1 MSCPLCRRRKGK
13 RFCPAKGELICATCC
28 GTKQR
33 VQVDCPEDCVYL
45 TGAHAPG
52 WAGRETERKR
62 DLRRVA
68 PQLQRLTEAQSQLFL
83 VALVGLTT
91 MPSRRRDLD
100 DRLLGHAVSTFRRTV
115 ETRERGILYE
125 HRPDDMRAQGVIQEL
140 QAIFESKDAA
150 GKPVTPPDRDLLAVL
165 EALDASVASTSKEV
179 AGPTAFLETAERL
192 VARFA
197 TAATAPKPSS
207 LIV

>member
-1 MSCPLCRRRKGK
+1 VSCPLCRRRKGK
-13 RFCPAKGELICATCC
+13 RSCPAKGESICATCC
-28 GTKQR
+28 GTKRR
-33 VQVDCPEDCVYL
+33 VQVDCPEDCIYL

-52 WAGRETERKR
+52 WDGRETERKR

-68 PQLQRLTEAQSQLFL
+68 PQLQRLTEVQSQLFL
-83 VALVGLTT
+83 VALVGLSA
-91 MPSRRRDLD
+91 MRSRRRDLD
-100 DRLLGHAVSTFRRTV
+100 DRLLGHAVSTFRRTAA
-115 ETRERGILYE
+115 TRERGILFE

-140 QAIFESKDAA
+140 QAIFESKDSA

-165 EALDASVASTSKEV
+165 EALDVSIAGTSKEV
-179 AGPTAFLETAERL
+179 AGPTAFLETATRL

-197 TAATAPKPSS
+197 AAEPAPKPTS